1 LFSAWPID
9 LITGHRIGKFE
20 TEVIMKIGVIQLRSV
35 LSPEINLVTVK
46 NFLNEAKKEG
56 AKAVFLPEVFY
67 SMSDGTKPTP
77 YLIEDKNEHY
87 EAIRSL
93 AMNSGL
99 YILGGSAAT
108 NVNGKIMNR
117 SYNFDPQG
125 NEVAIYDKM
134 NLFAVDLSKHP
145 SQTVVDEARVYSAGN
160 TPKMLSLE
168 GFNIGLSICFD
179 LRFPELFR
187 SYSFHGANIL
197 SISSA
202 FTVPTGKAHWHT
214 LLRARAIENQCY
226 VVASAQWGQ
235 HNEKLSTFGHSLVID
250 PWGEILVD
258 AGEGEK
264 IVFAELSLEKL
275 ESVRARLNVL
285 RNPKV

>member
-1 LFSAWPID
+1 
-9 LITGHRIGKFE
+9 
-20 TEVIMKIGVIQLRSV
+20 MKIGVVQLCSV
-35 LSPEINLVTVK
+35 LDPKINLATIRK
-46 NFLNEAKKEG
+46 FLETAKAEG

-77 YLIEDKNEHY
+77 YLIEGKNEHY
-87 EAIRSL
+87 EAIRKL
-93 AMNSGL
+93 ATDSGL

-108 NVNGKIMNR
+108 NMNGKIMNR
-117 SYNFDPQG
+117 SYNFSPDG
-125 NEVAIYDKM
+125 TEIATYDKM

-145 SQTVVDEARVYSAGN
+145 SNTVVDEARVYTAGSM
-160 TPKMLSLE
+160 PKMVSVE

-179 LRFPELFR
+179 LRFPEVFR
-187 SYSFHGANIL
+187 SYSFNGANVL

-214 LLRARAIENQCY
+214 LVRARAIENQCY
-226 VVASAQWGQ
+226 VIASAQWGQ
-235 HNEKLSTFGHSLVID
+235 HNDKLSTFGHSLVVD
-250 PWGEILVD
+250 PWGEVLAD

-264 IVFAELSLEKL
+264 IIFADLSLEKL

-285 RNPKV
+285 RNPKQ